1 MQILSITWRCI
12 LMSVL
17 AIVFAARGDQ
27 ADPKDRTSLPPPA
40 FSGHMSLEEALAQRR
55 SVRSFA
61 DQTLTREDISQL
73 CWAAQGITD
82 DREGLRT
89 APSAGALYPVELYV
103 VGAECVEHY
112 RPRGHILER
121 YLDGDIRGAL
131 KAAALDQNS
140 VGEAPTCMVI
150 TAVVER
156 TARKY
161 GPRAERYCFME
172 AGHIAQ
178 NILLQATALHLAGVP
193 VGAFEDEKVDAVLK
207 LPPGQHALYLIPI
220 GHPKG

>member
-161 GPRAERYCFME
+161 GPT
-172 AGHIAQ
+172 
-178 NILLQATALHLAGVP
+178 LTT
-193 VGAFEDEKVDAVLK
+193 
-207 LPPGQHALYLIPI
+207 
-220 GHPKG
+220 